1 MALIFVTL
9 ILSTVIAFLVTSYSK
24 ILATLPSLPDFKQKL
39 AHILGRWVIYFFRA
53 MWECLQLLTIF
64 LGAGS
69 ADTYKTV
76 WASLSTFFLNY
87 VLPVIR
93 VISNALTNLALHLF
107 HDLRTIIR
115 SIPSTIQTM

>member
-53 MWECLQLLTIF
+53 M
-64 LGAGS
+64 
-69 ADTYKTV
+69 
-76 WASLSTFFLNY
+76 
-87 VLPVIR
+87 
-93 VISNALTNLALHLF
+93 
-107 HDLRTIIR
+107 
-115 SIPSTIQTM
+115 